1 MTKNDPGYNELRIP
15 AAGIEL
21 SACQWNTINSQRFI
35 ALHGWLDNAASME
48 PLANHLGELQIVAPD
63 LAGHGRSDF
72 RSADSNYDLVM
83 DVVDIHAIADHFEWN
98 QFGLIGHSRGAMI
111 AALYAA
117 TFPEQ
122 VSHLILVDGGAPP
135 EFDSSERP
143 GKLARAIR
151 EQAIHLNRSGS
162 FFSTREA
169 ALNARSNGIV
179 PVDHEIAELLA
190 TRSLVEDGEGYRWR
204 ADQRLKAGS
213 ISPLDKETI
222 RGFFKAIRCPV
233 LQVVGQQGLL
243 HEYQDYAGPVELLED
258 FESVSLPG
266 DHHLHIGQVDQVSSA
281 IHSWLAKK
289 SG

>member
-1 MTKNDPGYNELRIP
+1 MTKNDPEVSELRIP

-21 SACQWNTINSQRFI
+21 SACQWNPGENQRFFS
-35 ALHGWLDNAASME
+35 LHGWLDNAASME
-48 PLANHLGELQIVAPD
+48 PLARHLGNLQVVAPD

-83 DVVDIHAIADHFEWN
+83 DVADIHAAANHLEWN

-122 VSHLILVDGGAPP
+122 ISHLVLIDGGAPR

-143 GKLARAIR
+143 TKLARAIR
-151 EQAIHLNRSGS
+151 EQAIHLNRNGS
-162 FFSTREA
+162 LFSSREA
-169 ALNARSNGIV
+169 ALNARSSGFV
-179 PVDHEIAELLA
+179 PVDHDIAELLA

-213 ISPLDKETI
+213 VSPLDRETV
-222 RGFFKAIRCPV
+222 RSFFAAIRCPV
-233 LQVVGQQGLL
+233 LQIVGQQGLL
-243 HEYQDYAGPVELLED
+243 NEYQDYAGPVELIED
-258 FESVSLPG
+258 FESVCLPG
-266 DHHLHIGQVDQVSSA
+266 DHHLHIGQVELVSSA
-281 IHSWLAKK
+281 INSWLAKK